1 MERIPLLEAPVPAYP
16 VALMD
21 RPIYEG
27 HAVVGC
33 LVAADGAVLETW
45 AMRASHRAF
54 ADSAE
59 RAIREWRYAPAPT
72 GADQMGALP
81 VRVDLVRINYSLTGS
96 IISQTQMQAQL
107 SAFPDSENRL
117 PPLFDK
123 PVGKN
128 AVPVRLKGN
137 VPKPIAGGSGG
148 SVVVEFFIDAGG
160 SVRLPVALN
169 APNHVYAESALAAVR
184 AWQFAAPQVDGK
196 PASVRV
202 RWNFTFNSA

>member
-1 MERIPLLEAPVPAYP
+1 MKNRVQGTYLVCFLAFSICSGFAGAAVGSVERIPLLEAPVPAYP

-72 GADQMGALP
+72 GADQMVALP

-96 IISQTQMQAQL
+96 IISQTRMAL
-107 SAFPDSENRL
+107 S
-117 PPLFDK
+117 
-123 PVGKN
+123 
-128 AVPVRLKGN
+128 
-137 VPKPIAGGSGG
+137 
-148 SVVVEFFIDAGG
+148 
-160 SVRLPVALN
+160 
-169 APNHVYAESALAAVR
+169 
-184 AWQFAAPQVDGK
+184 
-196 PASVRV
+196 
-202 RWNFTFNSA
+202 